1 MASCRPAIDDTRRGY
16 RVEVAQGGE
25 QDCPIAAPGGGS
37 RSPLETHPMTKRDV
51 VRLALNHQRP
61 PYVPWA
67 FSFTLEAKEKLEKH
81 YSTTDLDTV
90 LHNHLVWAGN
100 PAGSFVDLGAD
111 RFRDPFG
118 VIWDRSVDKDIG
130 MVTNPQLIEPTLSG
144 YRFPDPTDGIFFDEV
159 PSMLEARPDGFR
171 VFPIGFSLYE
181 RAWTLRGMENLMMDF
196 IENPAFVRGLLR
208 AIADFNI
215 AQVRHALTYDIDG
228 VYFGDDWGQQ
238 QGLQMGAELWHEF
251 IEPEL
256 VRMYAAVRSADRYVF
271 IHSCGDVDELFDS
284 LIADG
289 VNCFNPFQPE
299 VMDVATLI
307 PRYRGR
313 LAFHGG
319 LSTQR
324 TLPYGTAADVRTETR
339 RLLGLGQSGGYILA
353 PAHAVE
359 GDVPLENMLAFID
372 EALAQPGFH
381 AQGFTPAA
389 LRPAQT

>member
-1 MASCRPAIDDTRRGY
+1 
-16 RVEVAQGGE
+16 
-25 QDCPIAAPGGGS
+25 
-37 RSPLETHPMTKRDV
+37 MTKRDV
-51 VRLALNHQRP
+51 VRLALEHQRP
-61 PYVPWA
+61 PYVPWS
-67 FSFTLEAKEKLEKH
+67 FSFTVEAREKLERH
-81 YSTTDLDTV
+81 YSTTDLDAV

-100 PAGSFVDLGAD
+100 PAGSFVALEGD
-111 RFRDPFG
+111 RVRDPFG
-118 VIWDRSVDKDIG
+118 VVWDRSVDKDIG
-130 MVTNPQLIEPTLSG
+130 VVANPQLVEPTLSG
-144 YRFPDPTDGIFFDEV
+144 YRFPDPTDGIFFDGV
-159 PSMLEARPDGFR
+159 PELLAAHPDHFR

-196 IENPAFVRGLLR
+196 IENPGFVRELLR
-208 AIADFNI
+208 AIADFNL
-215 AQVRHALTYDIDG
+215 AQVGHALTHDIDG

-238 QGLQMGAELWHEF
+238 QGLQMGPELWHEF

-256 VRMYAAVRSADRYVF
+256 VRMYAAVRSAGKYVF

-299 VMDVATLI
+299 VMDVASLI

-324 TLPYGTAADVRTETR
+324 TLPYGTTAEVRAETR
-339 RLLGLGQSGGYILA
+339 RLLELGRSGGYLLS

-372 EALAQPGFH
+372 ETLAQPGFQ
-381 AQGFTPAA
+381 A
-389 LRPAQT
+389 